1 MLIEEVLQ
9 IIPLK
14 VCIILH
20 IIRTPDSI
28 IVLIILFF
36 LHNISEF
43 ITVHA

>member
-20 IIRTPDSI
+20 MIRKPDSI
-28 IVLIILFF
+28 IVLILFF